1 MTVANKRAADG
12 IVEIGG
18 SVGKKPQKTKAKQT
32 AKENEMIASKKAKWR
47 RDHDELVKAIK
58 MSRLIK
64 KVEAEG
70 GDISKIPV
78 APSAPNE
85 DYVE

>member
-32 AKENEMIASKKAKWR
+32 AKENEMIASKKTKWR